1 MRPTFHP
8 EIIELADGKRGS
20 REIAEIVGLSP
31 RYVRRLMARYG
42 CPQPTTGA
50 QPGERNVAWRGG
62 RSVDRDGYVTVPVPE
77 GHPNPRTTKR
87 ILEHRMVMERQSG
100 SPLPRTAVVD
110 HIDGL
115 TLHNAPDNLRTFD
128 SNGEHLASTIS
139 GTPRRWTP
147 GGRKNI
153 GQRTD
158 LGAKIVPVDI
168 YRQRRASGDV
178 RLRQILLAA
187 LKLGIDSPYLSG
199 TRRHLERARIDPDS
213 RPSLER
219 ALRDLYQRW
228 GWDPPRF
235 E

>member
-62 RSVDRDGYVTVPVPE
+62 RSVDLDGYVSVPAPE
-77 GHPNPRTTKR
+77 GHPNPRVTKR
-87 ILEHRMVMERQSG
+87 VLEHRLVVEQQTG
-100 SPLPRTAVVD
+100 APLPRTAVVD

-115 TLHNAPDNLRTFD
+115 TLHNAPDNLRIFD
-128 SNGEHLASTIS
+128 SNGEHLSVTTT
-139 GTPRRWTP
+139 GRPHRVTPE
-147 GGRKNI
+147 GQANI
-153 GQRTD
+153 GQARRQGED
-158 LGAKIVPVDI
+158 FVPVDI
-168 YRQRRASGDV
+168 YRQRRASGGV

-187 LKLGIDSPYLSG
+187 LKLGTDSPYLSG

-219 ALRDLYQRW
+219 ALLDLYQRW

-235 E
+235 G